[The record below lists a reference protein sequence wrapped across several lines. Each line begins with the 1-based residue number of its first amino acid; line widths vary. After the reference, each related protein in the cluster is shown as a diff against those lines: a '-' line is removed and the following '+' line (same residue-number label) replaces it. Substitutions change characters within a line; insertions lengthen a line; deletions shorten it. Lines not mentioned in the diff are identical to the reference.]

1 MRLISGTVS
10 GIPFDKCV
18 TEAAVKAAVKQKQES
33 RICQEEEFVKKLSVA
48 IAGLLVSDSATAV
61 HADMLNGQH
70 VSNDS
75 MNVAFQY
82 SGRWVDQRA
91 SMKRPNRE
99 KTEIAVIGD

>member
-1 MRLISGTVS
+1 MKRKL
-10 GIPFDKCV
+10 
-18 TEAAVKAAVKQKQES
+18 VKM
-33 RICQEEEFVKKLSVA
+33 LSVA
-48 IAGLLVSDSATAV
+48 IAGLLVSASATAV
-61 HADMLNGQH
+61 HAVMLNGQH